1 MTSGTLGEL
10 MLGRDRTQ
18 HSEPVTT
25 ALDLLHGELAGVGEG
40 AVADYIPELA
50 RADPDRFGLALVSMD
65 GHRYAAGDAQTP
77 FTIQSISKPFVYA
90 LALGDLGEEYVIS
103 KVGVEPSGEAFNAI
117 RLEPETGRPPN
128 PMVNAGAL
136 LTTSLVQADDAAA
149 RFERILSFLSA
160 LAGRRLEVDEAVY
173 TSELSTA
180 NRNRALAYLMR
191 SLGALEADVESTID
205 VYCRQCAVSVTAID
219 LAVMAATLGNGGL
232 NPLTG
237 ASVLEEGVA
246 VRALSVMATCG
257 MYDLSGEWLMRVG
270 LPAKSGVAGGLIATS
285 PAEFGIGV
293 FSPRLEQHG
302 NSVRGVAA
310 IRELAK
316 RFALHLMHNPG
327 PTAPVVYFAARE
339 PAGDGRRIEVIAAQG
354 DLEFAA
360 AERLL
365 WSIAD
370 AINQPPVGITHLLLD
385 AHRVTRVHQVAER
398 MLVTRLDEMA
408 DHGISVAL
416 VQPDGIDVKLPADAR
431 FSSREEAL
439 RWCRS
444 HARTSSA
451 DRVRA
456 DEARARAS

>member
-1 MTSGTLGEL
+1 
-10 MLGRDRTQ
+10 MLGSDRTQ
-18 HSEPVTT
+18 HPEPVTT
-25 ALDLLHGELAGVGEG
+25 ALDLFHRELSSLREG

-50 RADPDRFGLALVSMD
+50 KADPDRFGLALVSMD
-65 GHRYAAGDAQTP
+65 GNLYAAGDANAA
-77 FTIQSISKPFVYA
+77 FTIQSISKPFVFA
-90 LALGDLGEEYVIS
+90 LALDDLGEQYVLS

-117 RLEPETGRPPN
+117 RLEPGTGRPPN

-136 LTTSLVQADDAAA
+136 LTTSLVRADDTET
-149 RFERILSFLSA
+149 RFARILSFLSG

-173 TSELSTA
+173 TSERSTA

-191 SLGALEADVESTID
+191 SLGSLEADVEHTID
-205 VYCRQCAVSVTAID
+205 VYCRQCAVSVTAVD

-232 NPLTG
+232 NPVTG
-237 ASVLEEGVA
+237 EHVLEEGVA

-257 MYDLSGEWLMRVG
+257 MYDFSGEWLMRVG

-302 NSVRGVAA
+302 NSVRGVAT

-316 RFALHLMHNPG
+316 RFELHLMHNPG

-339 PAGDGRRIEVIAAQG
+339 PASDGQRIEVIAAQG

-360 AERLL
+360 AEQLL
-365 WSIAD
+365 WSITKAIDGPPAD
-370 AINQPPVGITHLLLD
+370 ATYLLLD
-385 AHRVTRVHQVAER
+385 AHRVTRLHHVAER
-398 MLVTRLDEMA
+398 MLVTRLGEMA
-408 DHGISVAL
+408 DRGVSVAL
-416 VQPDGIDVKLPADAR
+416 VEPDGIDLKLPADAS

-439 RWCRS
+439 RWCRRG
-444 HARTSSA
+444 APTVAA
-451 DRVRA
+451 DSQPQ
-456 DEARARAS
+456 ASPS